1 MIELGAL
8 VLVAVAVLG
17 LVVAAGVIV
26 KTLLWLVF
34 LPIRLAFWLIGGL
47 LILPLLLLKL
57 VAGVLFLIALPFLAI
72 AFGVVTVA
80 VAAAVLLPAIPL
92 ILLIALVWYVV
103 RPEEG
108 LGASIANR

>member
-8 VLVAVAVLG
+8 LLVAVAVLG

-47 LILPLLLLKL
+47 LILPLLLFKL
-57 VAGVLFLIALPFLAI
+57 VAGILFLIALPFLAI
-72 AFGVVTVA
+72 IFGVVTVA
-80 VAAAVLLPAIPL
+80 VAASLLIPAIPL
-92 ILLIALVWYVV
+92 ILLIALVWYLV
-103 RPEEG
+103 RPEPH
-108 LGASIANR
+108 LGTGGA

>member
-17 LVVAAGVIV
+17 LVFAAGVIV

-34 LPIRLAFWLIGGL
+34 LPFRLVFWLIGSL
-47 LILPLLLLKL
+47 LILPFLLLKL
-57 VAGVLFLIALPFLAI
+57 VAGAVFLIALPILAI

-80 VAAAVLLPAIPL
+80 VLIPAIPL
-92 ILLIALVWYVV
+92 LLLIALVWYLA
-103 RPEEG
+103 RPEARVAVRG
-108 LGASIANR
+108 